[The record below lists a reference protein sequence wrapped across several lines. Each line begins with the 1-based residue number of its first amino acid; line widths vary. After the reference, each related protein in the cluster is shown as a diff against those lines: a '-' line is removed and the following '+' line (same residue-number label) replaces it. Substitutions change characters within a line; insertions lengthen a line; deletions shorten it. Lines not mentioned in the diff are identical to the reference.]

1 MTKFQIDVIERL
13 TRVETKL
20 NTHLDEYDK
29 KINRRENWKV
39 MIIGLL
45 LGVPLT
51 YLSFKEIFI

>member
-1 MTKFQIDVIERL
+1 MTNFEFEVIERL

-20 NTHLDEYDK
+20 NTHLEEYDK

-45 LGVPLT
+45 LGLPIA